1 MNQFLILINPCSLD
15 ETLSSWQALPSFLKD
30 TSYQNPSDSLHTCF
44 QRGHNTDLHAFK
56 WAAAHP
62 ASFKNFNLWM
72 TASRMGKRSWLD
84 EFNFEQEVASNSTP
98 EEVIFVD
105 VGGGIGTQC
114 LNLRTHFPHLK
125 GRVILQDLATPIKQ
139 ALPVDGME
147 AMVHDFW
154 TEQPVKGL
162 FHSKQNRKHCLTS
175 IPRRALLLPPESDAR
190 PPRRKVYRHPTEHN
204 EIYGPIL
211 GYSHRRY
218 DSAYSRR
225 ALARDTD

>member
-1 MNQFLILINPCSLD
+1 MIEEVAEDEWAATNITKALAIPGYKAGIRHKYVTLMNQFLILINPCSLD

-62 ASFKNFNLWM
+62 ESFKNFNLWM

-154 TEQPVKGL
+154 TEQPVEGL
-162 FHSKQNRKHCLTS
+162 FHSKQNRKH
-175 IPRRALLLPPESDAR
+175 
-190 PPRRKVYRHPTEHN
+190 
-204 EIYGPIL
+204 
-211 GYSHRRY
+211 
-218 DSAYSRR
+218 
-225 ALARDTD
+225 